1 MAVYAFSRNRQRGEL
16 PSKACKSASKA
27 KAEGCECKKVP
38 EPRTLWPIHVPI
50 PAYAASVRFQ
60 LSAFVAIY
68 TVGGA
73 KCCED
78 GQIAVHS
85 SLRVEGWQVA

>member
-1 MAVYAFSRNRQRGEL
+1 
-16 PSKACKSASKA
+16 
-27 KAEGCECKKVP
+27 
-38 EPRTLWPIHVPI
+38 VPI